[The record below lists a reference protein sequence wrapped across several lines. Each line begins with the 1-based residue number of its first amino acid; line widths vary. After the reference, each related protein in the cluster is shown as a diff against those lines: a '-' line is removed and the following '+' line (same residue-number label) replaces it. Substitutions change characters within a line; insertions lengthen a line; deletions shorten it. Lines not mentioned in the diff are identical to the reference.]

1 MKVSAATRLFV
12 SRAFWGLT
20 GIDAAGRVLVEVLD
34 AEDEDVRAIA
44 GILLTKAGRRAGLLL
59 GAALARGEH
68 VPMVL
73 SVLGSIG
80 DPEIVPELRPFAQS
94 DDPDVARAA
103 QEAIRTLEA
112 DRV

>member
-1 MKVSAATRLFV
+1 MKVSMATRLFV

-20 GIDAAGRVLVEVLD
+20 GIDAAGRVLVDALD
-34 AEDEDVRAIA
+34 AEDEDVRSIA
-44 GILLTKAGRRAGLLL
+44 GILLTRAGRRAEPLLEE
-59 GAALARGEH
+59 ALARGEH

-80 DPEIVPELRPFAQS
+80 DPEIVPDLRPFARS

-103 QEAIRTLEA
+103 REAIRTLEA
-112 DRV
+112 GRV

>member
-1 MKVSAATRLFV
+1 MKVSMATRLFV

-20 GIDAAGRVLVEVLD
+20 GIDAAGRVLVDALD
-34 AEDEDVRAIA
+34 AEDEDVRSIA
-44 GILLTKAGRRAGLLL
+44 GILLTRAGRRAEPLLEE
-59 GAALARGEH
+59 ALARGEH

-80 DPEIVPELRPFAQS
+80 DPAIVPDLRPFARS

-103 QEAIRTLEA
+103 REAIRTLEA
-112 DRV
+112 GRV

>member
-1 MKVSAATRLFV
+1 MATRLFV

-20 GIDAAGRVLVEVLD
+20 GVDAAGRVLVDALD
-34 AEDEDVRAIA
+34 AEDEDVRSIA
-44 GILLTKAGRRAGLLL
+44 GILLTRAGRRAEPLLEE
-59 GAALARGEH
+59 ALARGEH

-80 DPEIVPELRPFAQS
+80 DPAIVPDLRPFARS

-103 QEAIRTLEA
+103 REAIRTLEA
-112 DRV
+112 GHI

>member
-1 MKVSAATRLFV
+1 MATRLFV

-20 GIDAAGRVLVEVLD
+20 GIDAAGRVLVDALN
-34 AEDEDVRAIA
+34 AEDEDVRSIA
-44 GILLTKAGRRAGLLL
+44 GILLTRAGRRAEPLLEE
-59 GAALARGEH
+59 ALARGEH

-80 DPEIVPELRPFAQS
+80 DPKVVPDLRPFVES

-103 QEAIRTLEA
+103 REVIRTLEA
-112 DRV
+112 GPV

>member
-1 MKVSAATRLFV
+1 MATRLFV

-20 GIDAAGRVLVEVLD
+20 GIDAAGRVLVDALD
-34 AEDEDVRAIA
+34 AEDEDVRSIA
-44 GILLTKAGRRAGLLL
+44 GILLTRAGRRAEPLLEE
-59 GAALARGEH
+59 ALARGEH

-80 DPEIVPELRPFAQS
+80 DPEIVPDLRPFARS

-103 QEAIRTLEA
+103 REAIRCRSS
-112 DRV
+112 DSV